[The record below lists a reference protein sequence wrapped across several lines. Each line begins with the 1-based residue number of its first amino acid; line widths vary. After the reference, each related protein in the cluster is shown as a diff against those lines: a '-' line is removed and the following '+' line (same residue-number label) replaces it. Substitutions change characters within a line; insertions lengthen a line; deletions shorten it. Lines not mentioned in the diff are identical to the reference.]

1 MTDEQMSI
9 RLRHAFALL
18 NASQI
23 TLHNALR
30 DMPEE
35 MRVSY
40 LVTYGH
46 REAGNLRA
54 AAAELQEVVEALE
67 TATRPESPAEAP
79 EPSEEAPEHPW
90 DLSGFEGTCITC
102 ITCRNFACS
111 LKIDPCASC
120 DHASGIAPFS
130 RWEHR

>member
-1 MTDEQMSI
+1 MTNEQI
-9 RLRHAFALL
+9 NTQLYRALALL

-46 REAGNLRA
+46 REVGNLRA

-90 DLSGFEGTCITC
+90 DLSGFEGTCM
-102 ITCRNFACS
+102 TCRNFACS

-120 DHASGIAPFS
+120 DYASSIAPFS
-130 RWEHR
+130 RWEPR